1 MRLRMNK
8 PNSANT
14 TVKPLVKD
22 ETGTMSPNPAVQS
35 VTLQKYNPSTIE
47 LVSLPEKSWPLER
60 YTITPM
66 RK

>member
-1 MRLRMNK
+1 MRLRMNI

-22 ETGTMSPNPAVQS
+22 EIGTISPNPAVQS
-35 VTLQKYNPSTIE
+35 VTLEKYNPSTIE
-47 LVSLPEKSWPLER
+47 LVSLPEKSWPIDT